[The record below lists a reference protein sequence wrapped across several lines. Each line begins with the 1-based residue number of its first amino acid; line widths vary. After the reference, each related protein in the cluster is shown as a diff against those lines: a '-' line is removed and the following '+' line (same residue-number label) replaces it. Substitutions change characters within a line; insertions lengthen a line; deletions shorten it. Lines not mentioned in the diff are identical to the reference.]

1 MKVQGKY
8 VVVLAFLLSSSYL
21 AYDSLTTYVNP
32 YISVGEIAGRPE
44 KYSGKNVQVIGV
56 ADMDSVMNQG
66 GGVVSF
72 DITDEGERIS
82 VVYRGTM
89 PQNFDQSEQVV
100 VIGTVNEAGAL
111 ESEQILVKCP
121 SKYESQEEPKQT
133 NTFFVAA
140 LLVAVA
146 AVAYIVVTVFWKKG

>member
-32 YISVGEIAGRPE
+32 YIAIGQIVRSPE

-56 ADMDSVMNQG
+56 ADLDSVANQG
-66 GGVVSF
+66 EGVVSF
-72 DITDEGERIS
+72 DITAEGERIS

-100 VIGTVNEAGAL
+100 VIGTVNEAGTL

-121 SKYESQEEPKQT
+121 SKYESQEEPKQA

>member
-8 VVVLAFLLSSSYL
+8 VVVLAFLLSSTYL

-32 YISVGEIAGRPE
+32 YISVDEIAGRPE

-56 ADMDSVMNQG
+56 PDMDSVVNQG

-72 DITDEGERIS
+72 EIMDGNERLS
-82 VVYRGTM
+82 VVFTGTM
-89 PQNFDQSEQVV
+89 PQNFEQSEEVV
-100 VIGTVNEAGAL
+100 VIGTVNEEGAL
-111 ESEQILVKCP
+111 ESEQILANCP

-146 AVAYIVVTVFWKKG
+146 AVGYIVMTVFWKKG